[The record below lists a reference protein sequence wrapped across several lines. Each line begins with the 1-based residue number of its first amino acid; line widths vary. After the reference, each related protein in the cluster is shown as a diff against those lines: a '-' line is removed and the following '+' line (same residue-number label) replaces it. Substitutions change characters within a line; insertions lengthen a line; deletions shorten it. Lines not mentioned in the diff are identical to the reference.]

1 MQIETLKEKAN
12 WVRAE
17 TLKLHQRAPGT
28 RIASS
33 LSSVELLVVLYY
45 SGLLHIDPTNPKSLV
60 RDRVIASKGH
70 GLISLY
76 PILADQG
83 FFPVE
88 ALEKIGQKDSLL
100 TIIPEPSIPGIETI
114 NGSLGHGLGVACG
127 MALALKRQG
136 GSQRVY
142 AICGDGELN
151 EGAVWEAVMF
161 ASHHELN
168 NLTLIVDDNKISMLG
183 YQNDI
188 INIQPLEAKF
198 SAFGWTSCSVDGH
211 HLGDIYSALKEMTCA
226 STSAPS
232 ALIAGTQKGRGVP
245 LLECDSMSHVKTL
258 SFSDVDA
265 VLGAMNASR

>member
-1 MQIETLKEKAN
+1 MQLDLLKEKAK

-45 SGLLHIDPTNPKSLV
+45 SGLLHIDPADIKSDV

-76 PILADQG
+76 PILADLG
-83 FFPVE
+83 FFPVDE
-88 ALEKIGQKDSLL
+88 LERIGQEDSML
-100 TIIPEPSIPGIETI
+100 TIIPEPSIPGIETL
-114 NGSLGHGLGVACG
+114 NGSLGHGLGVGCG

-136 GSQRVY
+136 ATQRVY

-161 ASHHELN
+161 AAHHELS

-183 YQNDI
+183 YQKDI
-188 INIQPLEAKF
+188 INIQPLGAKF
-198 SAFGWTSCSVDGH
+198 AAFGWMSRSVDGH
-211 HLGDIYSALKEMTCA
+211 NLADLYATLKDMNSESG
-226 STSAPS
+226 STPKV
-232 ALIAGTQKGRGVP
+232 LIAGTQKGRGVP
-245 LLECDSMSHVKTL
+245 LLERDSLSHVKTL
-258 SFSDVDA
+258 SFSDVDT
-265 VLGAMNASR
+265 VLGEMHASQ